1 MLQWLK
7 RYPWRSGGGAV
18 SLLLLAVVIGRALDR
33 PAPLPPA
40 PVVQPRIESVS
51 ALGRLEPAGDVRKLA
66 APMGSMGGSPRIS
79 SLSVQEGDRVKRGQI
94 LATFDN
100 RPGLLAD
107 LAAIN
112 ARIGTLDRSIAMQR
126 REVSRYREASREGAA
141 SMVLLEEKQDELVT
155 FEGQR
160 RQALAEKRG
169 IEVDLKDSQLR
180 SPIDGTVL
188 RVYARPGE
196 RPGSDGIL
204 SVGASDRMEAIA
216 EVYESDIGRI
226 RVGQSASLIS
236 ENGGFSGKLKAEVLR
251 ISPQIRQRDVLST
264 DPTGDADA
272 RIVEVRLALDP
283 ADAKRVQQLSGLK
296 VIARFEP

>member
-1 MLQWLK
+1 MLEWLK
-7 RYPWRSGGGAV
+7 RYPLRSGGGAV
-18 SLLLLAVVIGRALDR
+18 ALLLLAVVIGRALDR
-33 PAPLPPA
+33 PAPVTPA

-79 SLSVQEGDRVKRGQI
+79 GLSVQEGDRVKRGQI

-141 SMVLLEEKQDELVT
+141 SMVLLEEKQDELAT

-160 RQALAEKRG
+160 REALAEKRG

-216 EVYESDIGRI
+216 EVYESDIDRI
-226 RVGQSASLIS
+226 RLGQSASLIS

>member
-1 MLQWLK
+1 MLEWLK
-7 RYPWRSGGGAV
+7 RYPLRSGGGAV
-18 SLLLLAVVIGRALDR
+18 ALLLLAVAIGRALDR
-33 PAPLPPA
+33 PAPVTPA

-141 SMVLLEEKQDELVT
+141 SMVLLEEKQDELAT

-160 RQALAEKRG
+160 REALAEKRG

-216 EVYESDIGRI
+216 EVYESDIDRI
-226 RVGQSASLIS
+226 RLGQSASLIS

>member
-1 MLQWLK
+1 MLEWLK
-7 RYPWRSGGGAV
+7 RYPLRSGGGAV
-18 SLLLLAVVIGRALDR
+18 ALLLLAVVIGRALDR
-33 PAPLPPA
+33 PAPVPPA

-79 SLSVQEGDRVKRGQI
+79 GLSVQEGDRVKRGQI

-141 SMVLLEEKQDELVT
+141 SMVLLEEKQDELAT

-160 RQALAEKRG
+160 REALAEKRG

-226 RVGQSASLIS
+226 RLGQSASLIS

>member
-18 SLLLLAVVIGRALDR
+18 ALLLLAVVIGRALDR
-33 PAPLPPA
+33 PAPVPPA

-160 RQALAEKRG
+160 REALAEKRG

-226 RVGQSASLIS
+226 RLGQSASLIS

>member
-1 MLQWLK
+1 MWHWVQ
-7 RYPWRSGGGAV
+7 RHPWRRAGGAAALV
-18 SLLLLAVVIGRALDR
+18 LVLVAIGRSVDR
-33 PAPLPPA
+33 PAPPPPA

-51 ALGRLEPAGDVRKLA
+51 ALGPLEPAGDVRQLA

-79 SLSVQEGDRVKRGQI
+79 SLSVQEGDRVKRGQV

-107 LAAIN
+107 LAAVN
-112 ARIGTLDRSIAMQR
+112 ARISTLDRSIAMQR
-126 REVSRYREASREGAA
+126 REVNRYRDAAREGAA
-141 SMVLLEEKQDELVT
+141 SMVLLEEKQDELEK

-160 RQALAEKRG
+160 REALAERRG
-169 IEVDLKDSQLR
+169 VEVDLKDSQLR

-188 RVYARPGE
+188 RIYARPGE

-204 SVGASDRMEAIA
+204 AVGASDRMEAIA

-226 RVGQSASLIS
+226 RLGQSASLIS
-236 ENGGFSGKLKAEVLR
+236 ENGGFTGKLKAEVVR

-272 RIVEVRLALDP
+272 RIVEVRLALSP
-283 ADAKRVQQLSGLK
+283 EDAKRVQQLSGLK
-296 VIARFEP
+296 VIARFDP

>member
-1 MLQWLK
+1 MLEWLK
-7 RYPWRSGGGAV
+7 RYPLRSGGGAV
-18 SLLLLAVVIGRALDR
+18 ALLLLAVAIGRALDR
-33 PAPLPPA
+33 PAPVTPA

-79 SLSVQEGDRVKRGQI
+79 GLSVQEGDRVKRGQI

-126 REVSRYREASREGAA
+126 REVSRYREASREGAS
-141 SMVLLEEKQDELVT
+141 SMVLLEEKQDELAT

-160 RQALAEKRG
+160 REALAEKRG

-216 EVYESDIGRI
+216 EVYESDIDRI
-226 RVGQSASLIS
+226 RLGQSASLIS

>member
-1 MLQWLK
+1 MMEWLK
-7 RYPWRSGGGAV
+7 RYPLRSGGGAV
-18 SLLLLAVVIGRALDR
+18 ALLLLAVVIGRALDR
-33 PAPLPPA
+33 PAPVPPA

-226 RVGQSASLIS
+226 RLGQSASLIS

>member
-1 MLQWLK
+1 MWHWVQ
-7 RYPWRSGGGAV
+7 RHPWRTAGGAAA
-18 SLLLLAVVIGRALDR
+18 LALVLVAIGRSVDR
-33 PAPLPPA
+33 PAPPPPA

-51 ALGRLEPAGDVRKLA
+51 ALGRLEPAGDVRQLA

-79 SLSVQEGDRVKRGQI
+79 SLSVQEGDRVKRGQV

-107 LAAIN
+107 LAAVN
-112 ARIGTLDRSIAMQR
+112 ARISTLDRSIAMQR
-126 REVSRYREASREGAA
+126 REVSRYRDAAREGSA
-141 SMVLLEEKQDELVT
+141 SMVLLEEKQDELEK

-160 RQALAEKRG
+160 REALAERRG
-169 IEVDLKDSQLR
+169 VEVDLKDSQLR

-188 RVYARPGE
+188 RIYSRPGE

-204 SVGASDRMEAIA
+204 AVGASDRMEAIA

-226 RVGQSASLIS
+226 RLGQSASLIS
-236 ENGGFSGKLKAEVLR
+236 ENGGFTGKLKAEVVR

-272 RIVEVRLALDP
+272 RIVEVRLALSP
-283 ADAKRVQQLSGLK
+283 EDAKRVQQLSGLK
-296 VIARFEP
+296 VIARFDP

>member
-1 MLQWLK
+1 MLEWLK
-7 RYPWRSGGGAV
+7 RYPLRSGGGAV
-18 SLLLLAVVIGRALDR
+18 ALLLLAVAIGRALDR
-33 PAPLPPA
+33 PAPVTPA

-66 APMGSMGGSPRIS
+66 APMGAMGGSPRIS

-216 EVYESDIGRI
+216 EVYESDIDRI
-226 RVGQSASLIS
+226 RLGQSASLIS

>member
-18 SLLLLAVVIGRALDR
+18 ALLLLAVVIGRALDR
-33 PAPLPPA
+33 PAPVPPA

-226 RVGQSASLIS
+226 RLGQSASLIS

>member
-18 SLLLLAVVIGRALDR
+18 ALLLLAVVIGRALDR
-33 PAPLPPA
+33 PAPVPPA

-79 SLSVQEGDRVKRGQI
+79 GLSVQEGDRVKRGQI

-226 RVGQSASLIS
+226 RLGQSASLIS

-264 DPTGDADA
+264 DPTGEADA

>member
-18 SLLLLAVVIGRALDR
+18 ALLLLAVVIGRALDR
-33 PAPLPPA
+33 PAPVPPA
-40 PVVQPRIESVS
+40 PVLQPRIESVS

-226 RVGQSASLIS
+226 RLGQSASLIS

-283 ADAKRVQQLSGLK
+283 VDAKRVQQLSGLK

>member
-1 MLQWLK
+1 MWRWVQ
-7 RYPWRSGGGAV
+7 RHPWRTAGGAAA
-18 SLLLLAVVIGRALDR
+18 LALVLVAIGRSVDR
-33 PAPLPPA
+33 PAPPPPA

-51 ALGRLEPAGDVRKLA
+51 ALGRLEPAGDVRQLA

-79 SLSVQEGDRVKRGQI
+79 SLSVQEGDRVKRGQV

-107 LAAIN
+107 LAAVN
-112 ARIGTLDRSIAMQR
+112 ARISTLDRSIAMQR
-126 REVSRYREASREGAA
+126 REVSRYRDAAREGAA
-141 SMVLLEEKQDELVT
+141 SMVLLEEKQDELEQ

-160 RQALAEKRG
+160 REALAERRG
-169 IEVDLKDSQLR
+169 VEVDLKDSQLR

-188 RVYARPGE
+188 RIYARPGE

-204 SVGASDRMEAIA
+204 AVGASDRMEAIA

-226 RVGQSASLIS
+226 RLGQSASLIS
-236 ENGGFSGKLKAEVLR
+236 ENGGFTGKLKAEVVR

-272 RIVEVRLALDP
+272 RIVEVRLALSP
-283 ADAKRVQQLSGLK
+283 EDAKRVQQLSGLK
-296 VIARFEP
+296 VIARFDP

>member
-1 MLQWLK
+1 MLEWLK
-7 RYPWRSGGGAV
+7 RYPLRSGGGAV
-18 SLLLLAVVIGRALDR
+18 ALLLLAVAIGRALDR
-33 PAPLPPA
+33 PAPVTPA

-141 SMVLLEEKQDELVT
+141 SMVLLEEKQDELAT

-226 RVGQSASLIS
+226 RLGQSASLIS

>member
-18 SLLLLAVVIGRALDR
+18 ALLLLAVVIGRALDR
-33 PAPLPPA
+33 PAPVTPA

-226 RVGQSASLIS
+226 RLGQSASLIS

>member
-1 MLQWLK
+1 MLEWLK
-7 RYPWRSGGGAV
+7 RYPLRSGGGAV
-18 SLLLLAVVIGRALDR
+18 ALLLLAVAIGRALDR
-33 PAPLPPA
+33 PAPVPPA

-66 APMGSMGGSPRIS
+66 APMGAMGGSPRIS

-226 RVGQSASLIS
+226 RLGQSASLIS

>member
-18 SLLLLAVVIGRALDR
+18 ALLLLAVVIGRALDR
-33 PAPLPPA
+33 PAPVPPA

-216 EVYESDIGRI
+216 EVYESDIDRI
-226 RVGQSASLIS
+226 RLGQSASLIS

>member
-1 MLQWLK
+1 MLEWLK
-7 RYPWRSGGGAV
+7 RYPLRSGGGAV
-18 SLLLLAVVIGRALDR
+18 ALLLLAVAIGRALDR
-33 PAPLPPA
+33 PAPVTPA

-66 APMGSMGGSPRIS
+66 APMGAMGGSPRIS

-141 SMVLLEEKQDELVT
+141 SMVLLEEKQDELAT

-160 RQALAEKRG
+160 REALAEKRG

-216 EVYESDIGRI
+216 EVYESDIDRI
-226 RVGQSASLIS
+226 RLGQSASLIS

>member
-1 MLQWLK
+1 MLEWLK
-7 RYPWRSGGGAV
+7 RYPLRSGGGAV
-18 SLLLLAVVIGRALDR
+18 ALLLLAVAIGRALDR
-33 PAPLPPA
+33 PAPVTPA

-66 APMGSMGGSPRIS
+66 APMGAMGGSPRIS

-226 RVGQSASLIS
+226 RLGQSASLIS

>member
-1 MLQWLK
+1 MWHWVQ
-7 RYPWRSGGGAV
+7 RHPWRTAGGAAALV
-18 SLLLLAVVIGRALDR
+18 LVLVAIGRSVDR
-33 PAPLPPA
+33 PAPPPPA

-51 ALGRLEPAGDVRKLA
+51 ALGRLEPAGDVRQLA

-79 SLSVQEGDRVKRGQI
+79 SLSVQEGDRVKRGQV

-107 LAAIN
+107 LAAVN
-112 ARIGTLDRSIAMQR
+112 ARISTLDRSIAMQR
-126 REVSRYREASREGAA
+126 REVNRYRDAAREGAA
-141 SMVLLEEKQDELVT
+141 SMVLLEEKQDELEK

-160 RQALAEKRG
+160 REALAERRG
-169 IEVDLKDSQLR
+169 VEVDLKDSQLR

-188 RVYARPGE
+188 RIYARPGE

-204 SVGASDRMEAIA
+204 AVGASDRMEAIA

-226 RVGQSASLIS
+226 RLGQSASLIS
-236 ENGGFSGKLKAEVLR
+236 ENGGFTGKLKAEVVR
-251 ISPQIRQRDVLST
+251 IPPPIRQRDVLST

-272 RIVEVRLALDP
+272 RIVEVRLALSP
-283 ADAKRVQQLSGLK
+283 EDAKRVQQLSGLK
-296 VIARFEP
+296 VIARFDP

>member
-18 SLLLLAVVIGRALDR
+18 ALLLLAVVIGRALDR
-33 PAPLPPA
+33 PAPVPPA

-79 SLSVQEGDRVKRGQI
+79 GLSVQEGDRVKRGQI

-112 ARIGTLDRSIAMQR
+112 ARIGTLDRSIAMQS

-226 RVGQSASLIS
+226 RLGQSASLIS

>member
-1 MLQWLK
+1 MLEWLK
-7 RYPWRSGGGAV
+7 RYPLRSGGGAV
-18 SLLLLAVVIGRALDR
+18 ALLLLAVVIGRALDR
-33 PAPLPPA
+33 PAPVPPA

-141 SMVLLEEKQDELVT
+141 SMVLLEEKQDELAT

-160 RQALAEKRG
+160 REALAEKRG

-226 RVGQSASLIS
+226 RLGQSASLIS

>member
-18 SLLLLAVVIGRALDR
+18 ALLLLAVVIGRALDR
-33 PAPLPPA
+33 PAPVPPA

-160 RQALAEKRG
+160 REALAEKRG

-216 EVYESDIGRI
+216 EVYESDIDRI
-226 RVGQSASLIS
+226 RLGQSASLIS

>member
-18 SLLLLAVVIGRALDR
+18 ALLLLAVVIGRALDR
-33 PAPLPPA
+33 PAPVPPA

-126 REVSRYREASREGAA
+126 REVSRYREASREGAS

-226 RVGQSASLIS
+226 RLGQSASLIS

>member
-1 MLQWLK
+1 MWHWVQ
-7 RYPWRSGGGAV
+7 RHPWRSTGGAAAF
-18 SLLLLAVVIGRALDR
+18 LLVLVAIGRSVDR
-33 PAPLPPA
+33 PAPPPPA
-40 PVVQPRIESVS
+40 QVVQPRIESVS
-51 ALGRLEPAGDVRKLA
+51 ALGRLEPAGDVRQLA

-79 SLSVQEGDRVKRGQI
+79 SLSVQEGDRVKRGQV

-107 LAAIN
+107 LAAVN
-112 ARIGTLDRSIAMQR
+112 ARISTLDRSIAMQR
-126 REVSRYREASREGAA
+126 REVNRYRDAAREGAA
-141 SMVLLEEKQDELVT
+141 SMVLLEEKQDELEK

-160 RQALAEKRG
+160 REALAERRG
-169 IEVDLKDSQLR
+169 VEVDLKDSQLR

-188 RVYARPGE
+188 RIYSRPGE

-204 SVGASDRMEAIA
+204 AVGASDRMEAIA

-226 RVGQSASLIS
+226 RLGQSASLIS
-236 ENGGFSGKLKAEVLR
+236 ENGGFRGKLKAEVVR

-272 RIVEVRLALDP
+272 RIVEVRLALSP
-283 ADAKRVQQLSGLK
+283 EDAKRVQQLSGLK
-296 VIARFEP
+296 VIARFDP

>member
-18 SLLLLAVVIGRALDR
+18 ALLLLAVVIGRALDR
-33 PAPLPPA
+33 PAPVPPA

-79 SLSVQEGDRVKRGQI
+79 GLSVQEGDRVKRGQI

-141 SMVLLEEKQDELVT
+141 SMVLLEEKQDELAT

-160 RQALAEKRG
+160 REALAEKRG

-226 RVGQSASLIS
+226 RLGQSASLIS

>member
-1 MLQWLK
+1 MLEWLK
-7 RYPWRSGGGAV
+7 RYPLRSGGGAV
-18 SLLLLAVVIGRALDR
+18 ALLLLAVAIGRALDR
-33 PAPLPPA
+33 PAPVTPA

-66 APMGSMGGSPRIS
+66 APMGAMGGSPRIS

-126 REVSRYREASREGAA
+126 REVSRYREASREGAS
-141 SMVLLEEKQDELVT
+141 SMVLLEEKQDELAT

-160 RQALAEKRG
+160 REALAEKRG

-216 EVYESDIGRI
+216 EVYESDIDRI
-226 RVGQSASLIS
+226 RLGQSASLIS

>member
-1 MLQWLK
+1 MLEWLK
-7 RYPWRSGGGAV
+7 RYPLRSGGGAV
-18 SLLLLAVVIGRALDR
+18 ALLLLAVAIGRALDR
-33 PAPLPPA
+33 PAPVTPA

-141 SMVLLEEKQDELVT
+141 SMVLLEEKQDELAT

-160 RQALAEKRG
+160 REALAEKRG

-226 RVGQSASLIS
+226 RLGQSASLIS

>member
-18 SLLLLAVVIGRALDR
+18 ALLLLAVAIGRALDR
-33 PAPLPPA
+33 PAPVTPA

-226 RVGQSASLIS
+226 RLGQSASLIS

>member
-1 MLQWLK
+1 MLEWLK
-7 RYPWRSGGGAV
+7 RYPLRSGGGAV
-18 SLLLLAVVIGRALDR
+18 ALLLLAVVIGRALDR
-33 PAPLPPA
+33 PAPVPPA

-66 APMGSMGGSPRIS
+66 APMGAMGGSPRIS

-216 EVYESDIGRI
+216 EVYESDIDRI
-226 RVGQSASLIS
+226 RLGQSASLIS

>member
-1 MLQWLK
+1 MLEWLK
-7 RYPWRSGGGAV
+7 RYPLRSGGGAV
-18 SLLLLAVVIGRALDR
+18 ALLLLAVAIGRALDR
-33 PAPLPPA
+33 PAPVPPA

-141 SMVLLEEKQDELVT
+141 SMVLLEEKQDELAT

-160 RQALAEKRG
+160 REALAEKRG

-216 EVYESDIGRI
+216 EVYESDIDRI
-226 RVGQSASLIS
+226 RLGQSASLIS

>member
-1 MLQWLK
+1 MLEWLK
-7 RYPWRSGGGAV
+7 RYPLRSGGGAV
-18 SLLLLAVVIGRALDR
+18 ALLLLAVAIGRALDR
-33 PAPLPPA
+33 PAPVTPA

-226 RVGQSASLIS
+226 RLGQSASLIS

>member
-1 MLQWLK
+1 MLEWLK
-7 RYPWRSGGGAV
+7 RYPLRSGGGAV
-18 SLLLLAVVIGRALDR
+18 ALLLLAVAIGRALDR
-33 PAPLPPA
+33 PAPVTPA

-79 SLSVQEGDRVKRGQI
+79 GLSVQEGDRVKRGQI

-126 REVSRYREASREGAA
+126 REVSRYREASREGAS
-141 SMVLLEEKQDELVT
+141 SMVLLEEKQDELAT

-160 RQALAEKRG
+160 REALAEKRG

-216 EVYESDIGRI
+216 EVYESDIDRI
-226 RVGQSASLIS
+226 RLGQSASLIS

-264 DPTGDADA
+264 DPTGDAEA

>member
-1 MLQWLK
+1 MLEWLK
-7 RYPWRSGGGAV
+7 RYPLRSGGGAV
-18 SLLLLAVVIGRALDR
+18 ALLLLAVAIGRALDR
-33 PAPLPPA
+33 PAPVTPA

-79 SLSVQEGDRVKRGQI
+79 GLSVQEGDRVKRGQI

-160 RQALAEKRG
+160 REALAEKRG

-226 RVGQSASLIS
+226 RLGQSASLIS

>member
-1 MLQWLK
+1 MWHWVQ
-7 RYPWRSGGGAV
+7 RHPWRTAGGAAA
-18 SLLLLAVVIGRALDR
+18 LALVLVAIGRSVDR
-33 PAPLPPA
+33 PAPPPPA

-51 ALGRLEPAGDVRKLA
+51 ALGRLEPAGDVRQLA

-79 SLSVQEGDRVKRGQI
+79 SLSVQEGDRVKRGQV

-107 LAAIN
+107 LAAVN
-112 ARIGTLDRSIAMQR
+112 ARISTLDRSIAMQR
-126 REVSRYREASREGAA
+126 REVNRYRDAAREGAA
-141 SMVLLEEKQDELVT
+141 SMVLLEEKQDELEK

-160 RQALAEKRG
+160 REALAERRG
-169 IEVDLKDSQLR
+169 VEVDLKDSQLR

-188 RVYARPGE
+188 RIYARPGE

-204 SVGASDRMEAIA
+204 AVGASDRMEAIA

-226 RVGQSASLIS
+226 RLGQSASLIS
-236 ENGGFSGKLKAEVLR
+236 ENGGFTGKLKAEVVR

-272 RIVEVRLALDP
+272 RIVEVRLALSP
-283 ADAKRVQQLSGLK
+283 EDAKRVQQLSGLK
-296 VIARFEP
+296 VIARFDP

>member
-18 SLLLLAVVIGRALDR
+18 ALLLLAVVIGRALDR
-33 PAPLPPA
+33 PAPVPPA

-226 RVGQSASLIS
+226 RLGQSASLIS
-236 ENGGFSGKLKAEVLR
+236 ENGGFSGKLKAEVMR